1 VPWCNATVAGS
12 ETADFLRDVSGLIS
26 DMPKPNRISKM
37 VEGHRKISGQRGLHD
52 LRRLLLASMILL
64 LSVISVIAAESG
76 HMLPS
81 GYLVTSGNQITDMT
95 GEPVRL
101 ACVGYP
107 ALGAISTDIPAIAAA
122 GFNCLRYPWFDA
134 TMTAN
139 LATADQI
146 VAEAGKVGL
155 KVIFDHHGD
164 EAPAQSN
171 GYLPFPCNGLPFD
184 TGSGTDGT
192 DGCGDVGTIS
202 RAQYVQDW
210 VTFAKRYAGNPT
222 VIGVDLTN
230 EPHLSP
236 WYWQKNPGGA
246 TWGDGSATDLRA
258 IYEQAGNAIQTV
270 NPGVLIIAEGI
281 INQTSTLLDGTP
293 NAIKGATDLTL
304 AVSKPVRLSIPHKL
318 VYSIHEYPTSI
329 SATSPDSGTAKIQSM
344 NTTWGYLVTK
354 NIAPV
359 WIGEMGASLDG
370 SGRDSTGDK
379 LQDEKAWSDMIVAYT
394 NGQEGAHGGPTFTG
408 HEKGIGTDW
417 WWWVN
422 MDSGEPDGILDK
434 QGRLRPE
441 QKSITEQL
449 R

>member
-1 VPWCNATVAGS
+1 MT
-12 ETADFLRDVSGLIS
+12 
-26 DMPKPNRISKM
+26 KPIRISKTIA
-37 VEGHRKISGQRGLHD
+37 GRCGDPGQGDLHD
-52 LRRLLLASMILL
+52 LCGLLLASVVLV
-64 LSVISVIAAESG
+64 LSAMPVIAADNG
-76 HMLPS
+76 HLLPS

-107 ALGAISTDIPAIAAA
+107 ALGTIATDIPAIAAA
-122 GFNCLRYPWFDA
+122 GFNCLRYSWFDA

-146 VAEAGKVGL
+146 VAAAGNAGL
-155 KVIFDHHGD
+155 KIILDHHGN
-164 EAPAQSN
+164 EAPGQKN

-184 TGSGTDGT
+184 TGPGTDGT

-210 VTFAKRYAGNPT
+210 VTFARHYAGNPT
-222 VIGVDLTN
+222 VIGIDLTN

-236 WYWQKNPGGA
+236 WYWRKNPGGA
-246 TWGDGSATDLRA
+246 TWGDGGATDLRA
-258 IYEQAGNAIQTV
+258 IYEQAGNAIQAV

-281 INQTSTLLDGTP
+281 INQTPTLLDETP

-304 AVSKPVRLSIPHKL
+304 AASKPVRLSIPHKL
-318 VYSIHEYPTSI
+318 VYSVHEYPTSI
-329 SATSPDSGTAKIQSM
+329 SAASPDSGTAKIQSM

-370 SGRDSTGDK
+370 TGGDSTGVK
-379 LQDEKAWSDMIVAYT
+379 LQDEQAWSAMVVAYA
-394 NGQEGAHGGPTFTG
+394 NGQEGEHGGPTFTG
-408 HEKGIGTDW
+408 HQKGIGTDW

-422 MDSGEPDGILDK
+422 MDGGQPDGILDK
-434 QGRLRPE
+434 QGHLRPE
-441 QKSITEQL
+441 QKAIAEQL